1 MQQGKLELYCG
12 NADMVALQKWSR
24 RRCKITIE
32 NGAHDRGEI
41 TLSCDQVVQVL
52 DWLGESPRLIIT
64 ARNP

>member
-1 MQQGKLELYCG
+1 MQDSKLKLYCG
-12 NADMVALQKWSR
+12 NANMVAFQKWSGGTV
-24 RRCKITIE
+24 KITIE

-41 TLSCDQVVQVL
+41 TLSYDQVGQFL